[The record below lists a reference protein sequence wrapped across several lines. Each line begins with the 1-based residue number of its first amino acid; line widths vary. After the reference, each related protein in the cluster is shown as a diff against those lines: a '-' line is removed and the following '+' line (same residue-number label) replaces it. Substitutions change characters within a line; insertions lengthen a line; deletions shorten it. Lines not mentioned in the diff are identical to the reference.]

1 MLRLFRIQYQPL
13 KEVSFF
19 LSILEE
25 TPITQQYKI
34 FSFSLG
40 EGMDEGALVD
50 GLADDLK
57 AALILISSWNTSKGT
72 AGTPDEYCST
82 VVSPTPP
89 PPTHYYYYNYYHSHC
104 HDH

>member
-72 AGTPDEYCST
+72 AGTPDEYCNT

-89 PPTHYYYYNYYHSHC
+89 PLHYYYNYYHSHC

>member
-57 AALILISSWNTSKGT
+57 AALILISS
-72 AGTPDEYCST
+72 
-82 VVSPTPP
+82 
-89 PPTHYYYYNYYHSHC
+89 
-104 HDH
+104 